1 MVMTDEELL
10 REMRQAKDPV
20 AHVQVLAELN
30 AVATDTMREYLRD
43 LGVDLPAKRRRPRR
57 FDEARAREL
66 LEAGKTDAEV
76 AAALGVARRSIYDF
90 RESQGIPMVR
100 QRRGRMPRPP
110 GPAPAVPASGDP
122 GTTPTLDAPPE
133 TPPEL
138 CGGADVVQA
147 WAVVADGR
155 PVLYLRRREI
165 AEAVQALIALDKNLR
180 EE

>member
-43 LGVDLPAKRRRPRR
+43 LGVDLPAKRRRPRH

-76 AAALGVARRSIYDF
+76 AAALGVARRTIYDF
-90 RESQGIPMVR
+90 REAQGIPLVR
-100 QRRGRMPRPP
+100 QRRGRKPRSP
-110 GPAPAVPASGDP
+110 GPDPAVPA
-122 GTTPTLDAPPE
+122 PP
-133 TPPEL
+133 
-138 CGGADVVQA
+138 A
-147 WAVVADGR
+147 
-155 PVLYLRRREI
+155 
-165 AEAVQALIALDKNLR
+165 ALP
-180 EE
+180 